1 MAVKK
6 LTPEQRDASFKRY
19 FASIPGQDVGQKL
32 DWLVDNMAVQR
43 MTAKIWN
50 TAGTTRPIPQ
60 AKLELLE
67 MKLRAIG
74 ALK

>member
-6 LTPEQRDASFKRY
+6 LTPEQRDEAFKRF
-19 FASIPGQDVGQKL
+19 FASIPGDDAGQRL
-32 DWLVDNMAVQR
+32 DWVVDNLGVSR

-50 TAGTTRPIPQ
+50 TASTVRPIPQ

>member
-1 MAVKK
+1 MAVTK
-6 LTPEQRDASFKRY
+6 LTPEQRAANFKRF
-19 FASIPGQDVGQKL
+19 FASIPGEDVGQKL
-32 DWLVDNMAVQR
+32 DWLVDNLSVSR

-50 TAGTTRPIPQ
+50 TASTTRPIPQ